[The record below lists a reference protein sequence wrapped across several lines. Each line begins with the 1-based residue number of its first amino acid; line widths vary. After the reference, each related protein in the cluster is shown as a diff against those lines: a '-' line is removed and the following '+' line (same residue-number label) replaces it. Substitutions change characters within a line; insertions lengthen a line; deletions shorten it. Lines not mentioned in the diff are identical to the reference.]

1 LPPSGS
7 PVTRTSSP
15 ITSCTSQSYRYPSLI
30 TQFPRPSSLHITP
43 NSVQH
48 RLTQSRWVY
57 LAFFNGLWVV
67 IPVWLLIEAYFEMV
81 PAVEMMDE
89 FKKRE
94 AKRKAL

>member
-1 LPPSGS
+1 
-7 PVTRTSSP
+7 
-15 ITSCTSQSYRYPSLI
+15 
-30 TQFPRPSSLHITP
+30 
-43 NSVQH
+43 VQH